1 MDTGVKKIDIPENR
15 PKIQTSDNQNL
26 VYFGIPVGFKR
37 ADRILQPEYK
47 KYDLSMKNLITIALT
62 AGMAVCGVQAQEA
75 DTSRIWNLQECMRY
89 AIENSPQAIRQ
100 QLTNANLKAS
110 YHEAILQHL
119 PSLSGS
125 TSVSAGFG
133 RNVDP
138 GTNTYTT
145 VNTLSN
151 SYNLSAGITVFN
163 GLQLINNTRAGKIS
177 KLRGEEQQK
186 QVEDNISLETM
197 QAYYDF
203 AYTLG
208 TQTLAREQVDAS
220 RDNLRQGRRMMA
232 LGLKGA
238 ADVAQLEA
246 TLAADEYN
254 LIKTENNMR
263 TCELKLKEVMNYP
276 PDAKLKIDTAW
287 RYAIP
292 EMDTT
297 DASEIV
303 DVALATLPDTRMSM
317 MDVRLAKLDL
327 STAKASLFPSL
338 SASAGM
344 GTSYY
349 KNLKEDATAFSKQ
362 FKDNL
367 SKSVSASLSIPIF
380 GGWSRQTNIVRKRND
395 LRSSEQT
402 HIETRRQIAVE
413 VEQAVLDL
421 NGAFAERKQAEKQ
434 VQSQS
439 MAYKVALRK
448 YEEGLLSAL
457 DLQTTANQLL
467 DAKAKLLNAE
477 MTWQAKRKQVDY
489 YKGIP
494 LLSE

>member
-1 MDTGVKKIDIPENR
+1 
-15 PKIQTSDNQNL
+15 
-26 VYFGIPVGFKR
+26 
-37 ADRILQPEYK
+37 
-47 KYDLSMKNLITIALT
+47 
-62 AGMAVCGVQAQEA
+62 
-75 DTSRIWNLQECMRY
+75 
-89 AIENSPQAIRQ
+89 
-100 QLTNANLKAS
+100 
-110 YHEAILQHL
+110 
-119 PSLSGS
+119 
-125 TSVSAGFG
+125 
-133 RNVDP
+133 
-138 GTNTYTT
+138 
-145 VNTLSN
+145 
-151 SYNLSAGITVFN
+151 
-163 GLQLINNTRAGKIS
+163 
-177 KLRGEEQQK
+177 
-186 QVEDNISLETM
+186 
-197 QAYYDF
+197 
-203 AYTLG
+203 
-208 TQTLAREQVDAS
+208 
-220 RDNLRQGRRMMA
+220 
-232 LGLKGA
+232 
-238 ADVAQLEA
+238 
-246 TLAADEYN
+246 
-254 LIKTENNMR
+254 
-263 TCELKLKEVMNYP
+263 MNYP
-276 PDAKLKIDTAW
+276 PVAKLKIDTAW

-380 GGWSRQTNIVRKRND
+380 SGWSRQTNIVRKRND
-395 LRSSEQT
+395 LRSSEQA